1 MKSIKRILAILLCM
15 TCIVMPT
22 AVFAEASAGETA
34 ARYIKAIINKV
45 AEDYRFNAD
54 KQAMYESVLNYVM
67 KANPELLEGAIDA
80 AMDPLD
86 AHSEYF
92 PAQDRDT
99 FIEEVEQV
107 YVGIGVTIQKVD
119 AGIEILEVNPAGGAY
134 AAGIQVGDIIFEV
147 EGTDITG
154 KDTDEVSS
162 MIKGEEGTF
171 VTIRVH
177 RGASDLAFT
186 IERRLIQTE
195 TVLFE
200 ELDNKVAYIYI
211 STFATSTVD
220 SMERILAD
228 AESKGIKKLIID
240 VRDNPGGELGSVI
253 DILSMFVPK
262 DQTIT
267 KIEYNNARRNA
278 EYKSTASFTK
288 APDRDIIV
296 LVNENSAS
304 ASELFAGCLQNLG
317 LAKVVGQ
324 ETFGKGSVQQF
335 MGLINP
341 DGFNLGDIKLTVAEF
356 TKPDGGKINGLGI
369 SPDVRV
375 KNAVVPYDD
384 SDLTPMTLSAEYAV
398 GSQADDVLAIEE
410 RLEVLGYNPGKVDG
424 IFDEATKVATSVL
437 QEKAGLPVTGIMN
450 YTTQNALADEIRNS
464 EMVEDR
470 QLDTA
475 YEMILKE

>member
-1 MKSIKRILAILLCM
+1 MKSLKRILAILLCM
-15 TCIVMPT
+15 TCVLIPT
-22 AVFAEASAGETA
+22 VAFAENDTGETA

-45 AEDYRFNAD
+45 AEDYRFQAD
-54 KQAMYESVLNYVM
+54 KQAMYESVLDYVM
-67 KANPELLEGAIDA
+67 KENPELLEGAIDA
-80 AMDPLD
+80 AMKPLD
-86 AHSEYF
+86 THSAYF
-92 PAQDRDT
+92 PSQDRDT

-107 YVGIGVTIQKVD
+107 YVGIGVTIQKQD
-119 AGIEILEVNPAGGAY
+119 NGIEILEVNPAGGAY

-177 RGASDLAFT
+177 RGNTNLSFT

-195 TVLFE
+195 TVLYE
-200 ELDNKVAYIYI
+200 ELDKKVAYIYI
-211 STFATSTVD
+211 STFASSTVD
-220 SMERILAD
+220 SMEWILAD
-228 AESKGIKKLIID
+228 AASKGIKKLLID

-262 DQTIT
+262 DQPIT

-278 EYKSTASFTK
+278 EYKSTASFTT

-296 LVNENSAS
+296 LANENSAS

-341 DGFNLGDIKLTVAEF
+341 KGFRLGDIKLTVAEF

-369 SPDVRV
+369 TPDVRV

-384 SDLTPMTLSAEYAV
+384 SGLTPMTLSAEYAV
-398 GSQADDVLAIEE
+398 GSQAKDILAIEE
-410 RLEVLGYNPGKVDG
+410 RLEVLGYHPGKVDG
-424 IFDEATKVATSVL
+424 IYDDATKAATSLL
-437 QEKAGLPVTGIMN
+437 QESVGLPATGIMN
-450 YTTQNALADEIRNS
+450 YTTQNALVDEIKNS
-464 EMVEDR
+464 EMIEDR
-470 QLDTA
+470 QFDTA
-475 YEMILKE
+475 YEMLLKE

>member
-1 MKSIKRILAILLCM
+1 MKSIKKILATFLCAAF
-15 TCIVMPT
+15 VLMP
-22 AVFAEASAGETA
+22 ASAFAENTAGETA

-45 AEDYRFNAD
+45 AEDYRFNAN
-54 KQAMYESVLNYVM
+54 KQAMYESVLDYVM
-67 KANPELLEGAIDA
+67 KENPELLEGAIDA
-80 AMDPLD
+80 AMKPLD

-92 PAQDRDT
+92 PAQDKDS
-99 FIEEVEQV
+99 FIASVEQT

-119 AGIEILEVNPAGGAY
+119 TGIEIQEVNPAGGAY

-147 EGTDITG
+147 EGTNITG
-154 KDTDEVSS
+154 RNTEEVSS

-171 VTIRVH
+171 VTVRVH
-177 RGASDLAFT
+177 RGSSDLSFT

-195 TVLFE
+195 TVLYE
-200 ELDNKVAYIYI
+200 ELDHKVAYIYI
-211 STFATSTVD
+211 SSFAFSTVD

-228 AESKGIKKLIID
+228 AQSKGIKKFMID

-278 EYKSTASFTK
+278 EYKSTASFTT
-288 APDRDIIV
+288 APDRDIII
-296 LVNENSAS
+296 LANEKSAS

-324 ETFGKGSVQQF
+324 ETFGKGSMQQF

-341 DGFNLGDIKLTVAEF
+341 AGFHLGDIKLTVAEF

-384 SDLTPMTLSAEYAV
+384 SGLTPMTLSAEYAV

-410 RLEVLGYNPGKVDG
+410 RLKVLGYNPGKVDG
-424 IFDEATKVATSVL
+424 VFDEATKTATSLL
-437 QEKAGLPVTGIMN
+437 QERVSLPVTGIMN
-450 YTTQNALADEIRNS
+450 YTTQNALVDEIKNS
-464 EMVEDR
+464 EMIEDR
-470 QLDTA
+470 QFDTA
-475 YEMILKE
+475 YEMIIKE